1 MIQVAMDLINELC
14 HDVFSVCVRVKSAFE
29 TQLNSNLTSISG
41 IKTPIFVISEEG
53 KSFDALG

>member
-1 MIQVAMDLINELC
+1 MVQVVMDLINELC

-29 TQLNSNLTSISG
+29 IQLDSYLTSISW